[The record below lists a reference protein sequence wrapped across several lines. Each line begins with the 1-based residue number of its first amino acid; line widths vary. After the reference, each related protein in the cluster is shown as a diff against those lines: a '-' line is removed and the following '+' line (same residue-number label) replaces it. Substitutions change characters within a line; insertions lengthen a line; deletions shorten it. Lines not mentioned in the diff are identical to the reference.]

1 MNDMAIALEITLLG
15 MGLVFAAIILL
26 WGMIKLLTFFTTE
39 KSASSRPEPA
49 RPDLLGTTP
58 TDEELRIRA
67 AAVAVA
73 IALAEQQA
81 SSAHP
86 LRTPP
91 TAIISAWQ
99 LGMRTRQ
106 MYQKGLPVRR
116 QPSRQDD
123 R

>member
-39 KSASSRPEPA
+39 KSPSSRPEPA
-49 RPDLLGTTP
+49 RPDLLGTTS
-58 TDEELRIRA
+58 TNEDLRIRV

-73 IALAEQQA
+73 IALAEQQS

-116 QPSRQDD
+116 QQSRQDD